1 MTAMLFLDE
10 IIAASK
16 EPIVDNI
23 EELEGILDEFAAD
36 FPGTFPRVLVPHGVD
51 QYRIVYPHRSPQEDM
66 LPAAVISGLMRS
78 GCCDF
83 TSGNDI
89 FPREYCPETE
99 QWDGAFLQRI
109 HCKREGEIFLILGFT
124 GIADHKLVRES
135 HYRKL
140 LAPLMSSMLKSYISM
155 HSADRD
161 ASRLKAALDEVKVIK
176 EKLLPPRDYEVE
188 GVSFARHYVP
198 YLAGGG
204 DYFELFDMRV
214 QRRRIG
220 LRNSG
225 YYWGGMIADVSGHG
239 AAAAVEVAMMDAILR
254 TYQPSFGLSTGKVLQ
269 YINRHLFT
277 RQIRGHFIT
286 AFVYGYEESRNILSY
301 NSAGHPPGFIR
312 HADGSRGIT
321 VLDQGRGIPL
331 GVMRE
336 NEWEESQTEMFP
348 GDLLILYTDG
358 ISEAKNHQGRHF
370 TQEQIHA
377 AIEACPQQDPQTMV
391 DTIIKQVEQHRDG
404 VERSDDE
411 TLLVL
416 QATGAR
422 GVGPR

>member
-1 MTAMLFLDE
+1 MTAMQFLDE
-10 IIAASK
+10 ILAASK
-16 EPIVDNI
+16 EPIVDNL
-23 EELEGILDEFAAD
+23 EELKDILDEFAAD
-36 FPGTFPRVLVPHGVD
+36 FAGTFPRVLIPDGVD
-51 QYRIVYPHRSPQEDM
+51 QYRMIYPYRSPERII
-66 LPAAVISGLMRS
+66 LPASVLSGLSYS

-83 TSGNDI
+83 TSENEL
-89 FPREYCPETE
+89 PSQYCPEAE

-109 HCKREGEIFLILGFT
+109 YCKREGEIFLILGFT
-124 GIADHKLVRES
+124 GIADHRLVREPQ
-135 HYRKL
+135 YREL
-140 LAPLMSSMLKSYISM
+140 LAPLMSSVLKSYISM

-161 ASRLKAALDEVKVIK
+161 ASRLKEALDEVKVIK

-188 GVSFARHYVP
+188 GVNFARHYLP

-254 TYQPSFGLSTGKVLQ
+254 TYRPSFGLSTGKVLQ

-286 AFVYGYEESRNILSY
+286 AFAYGYEASKNTLFY
-301 NSAGHPPGFIR
+301 NSAGHPPGFIK
-312 HADGSRGIT
+312 HAELSRGIT
-321 VLDQGRGIPL
+321 ELDQGRGIPL

-336 NEWEESQTEMFP
+336 NEWKESQAEMFP
-348 GDLLILYTDG
+348 GDMLILYTDG

-370 TQEQIHA
+370 TLERIHA
-377 AIEACPQQDPQTMV
+377 AIESCPQQEPQAMI
-391 DTIIKQVEQHRDG
+391 DTIITHVEKHRGDA
-404 VERSDDE
+404 ERVDDE

-416 QATGAR
+416 QAR
-422 GVGPR
+422 S